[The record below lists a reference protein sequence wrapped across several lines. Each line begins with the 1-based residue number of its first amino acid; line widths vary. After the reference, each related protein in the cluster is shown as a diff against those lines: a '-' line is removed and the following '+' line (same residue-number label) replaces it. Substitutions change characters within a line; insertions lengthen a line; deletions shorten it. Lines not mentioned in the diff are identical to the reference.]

1 MRIFIRLNIPWN
13 HFVTMAKKPVKKS
26 PSKSSFSEFDRV
38 FDNFRNDLEKSIS
51 SFPRIDFSSFPKL
64 SQTGCDVIDEGKQFR
79 MKMNVPGLK
88 KNEINLNV
96 TDNSIEVT
104 GEHKE
109 EEKKK
114 NYLRKERHSLSYYQ
128 TIPLSEKVV
137 PGKVKAKLTD
147 GVLDVTL
154 PKSKPT
160 QVQKK
165 KSVNVQ

>member
-1 MRIFIRLNIPWN
+1 
-13 HFVTMAKKPVKKS
+13 
-26 PSKSSFSEFDRV
+26 
-38 FDNFRNDLEKSIS
+38 
-51 SFPRIDFSSFPKL
+51 
-64 SQTGCDVIDEGKQFR
+64 
-79 MKMNVPGLK
+79 MNMPGLK

-114 NYLRKERHSLSYYQ
+114 NYLRKERHSMSYYQ
-128 TIPLSEKVV
+128 TIPLSEKVI

>member
-1 MRIFIRLNIPWN
+1 
-13 HFVTMAKKPVKKS
+13 MAKKPVKKLTS
-26 PSKSSFSEFDRV
+26 ALKLSGISDFDRI
-38 FDNFRNDLEKSIS
+38 FDNFKRDMEKSFT
-51 SFPRIDFSSFPKL
+51 SFPRVDFPSFPKL
-64 SQTGCDVIDEGKQFR
+64 SETGCDVIDEGNQLR
-79 MKMNVPGLK
+79 MKMNIPGLK

-114 NYLRKERHSLSYYQ
+114 NYLRKERHSMSYYQ
-128 TIPLSEKVV
+128 TIPLSEKVI

-160 QVQKK
+160 PTQKK
-165 KSVNVQ
+165 KSVKVQ

>member
-1 MRIFIRLNIPWN
+1 ML
-13 HFVTMAKKPVKKS
+13 
-26 PSKSSFSEFDRV
+26 
-38 FDNFRNDLEKSIS
+38 
-51 SFPRIDFSSFPKL
+51 
-64 SQTGCDVIDEGKQFR
+64 
-79 MKMNVPGLK
+79 GLK

-114 NYLRKERHSLSYYQ
+114 NFLRKERHNTSYYQ
-128 TIPLSEKVV
+128 TIPLSEKVI

-160 QVQKK
+160 PTQKK
-165 KSVNVQ
+165 KAVKVQ

>member
-1 MRIFIRLNIPWN
+1 M
-13 HFVTMAKKPVKKS
+13 VAKKPVKKPAS
-26 PSKSSFSEFDRV
+26 APARSGLSEFDRI
-38 FDNFRNDLEKSIS
+38 FDSFKKDMEKSFA
-51 SFPRIDFSSFPKL
+51 SFPRIDFPSFPKL
-64 SQTGCDVIDEGKQFR
+64 HETGCDVIDEGNQIR
-79 MKMNVPGLK
+79 MKMNMPGLK

-114 NYLRKERHSLSYYQ
+114 NFLRKERHSMLYYQ
-128 TIPLSEKVV
+128 TIPLSEKVI

-160 QVQKK
+160 PTQKK
-165 KSVNVQ
+165 KAVKVQ